1 MKNTAKTMP
10 KSSIKGTRGDRVFD
24 IIMGVISVIFLL
36 LAAYPLYLIIIAS
49 FSDPEA
55 VSQGKVLLYPVGF
68 STRGYEYILKNKDI
82 WTGYGNTILYTAAG
96 TFFGTMITLLAAYA
110 MSRDDMPGRKL
121 LIKLCIFTMFF
132 NGGMI
137 PTYLVM
143 QGLNLTNTRLILI
156 LMGMFTCYNMI
167 IARTFFASSLPKE
180 LLEAAFIDGCGNTR
194 FFFSIALPLSK
205 AIVAV
210 IALYIGVMYWNNYF
224 TAMIYVTNRD
234 FFPLQLILREILVLG
249 QQLSQSS
256 EGMDVEA
263 IVEMQ
268 KISES
273 IKYGVILV
281 SMLPVMLVYPFVQK
295 YFVQG
300 VMIGSVKG

>member
-1 MKNTAKTMP
+1 MRK
-10 KSSIKGTRGDRVFD
+10 KSSSNEITASKDDKIFD
-24 IIMGVISVIFLL
+24 IVVTIIVILFLL
-36 LAAYPLYLIIIAS
+36 IAAYPMYLVIIAS

-55 VSQGKVLLYPVGF
+55 VSQGKVLLVPVGVSF
-68 STRGYEYILKNKDI
+68 RSYEYIFQNKDI
-82 WTGYGNTILYTAAG
+82 WMGYANTIFYTVLG
-96 TFFGTMITLLAAYA
+96 TFGGTMITLMAAYA
-110 MSRDDMPGRKL
+110 LSREDLVGRKL
-121 LIKLCIFTMFF
+121 FIKLFMFTMFF

-143 QGLNLTNTRLILI
+143 RSLHLNNTRAILI
-156 LMGMFTCYNMI
+156 MMGMFICYNMI
-167 IARTFFASSLPKE
+167 IARTFFATNIPKE
-180 LLEAAFIDGCGNTR
+180 LHEAAMIDGCGNAR
-194 FFFSIALPLSK
+194 FFFRIAMPLSK

-224 TAMIYVTNRD
+224 TALIYVTKRD
-234 FFPLQLILREILVLG
+234 YFPLQLILREILVLG
-249 QQLSQSS
+249 QSLAT
-256 EGMDVEA
+256 GADGADVEA

-268 KISES
+268 KLSES

-281 SMLPVMLVYPFVQK
+281 SMLPVMAVYPFVQR